1 MLVPNRINSL
11 FAKSYAIRDNLPIG
25 VTYYW
30 YDNSRYLASMKIDNR
45 KHIKLEFLIIQWVRL
60 KRTRKK
66 EKYIKEVADSYKS
79 VIPIKVY
86 DAMYQ
91 YEILITD

>member
-1 MLVPNRINSL
+1 MGA
-11 FAKSYAIRDNLPIG
+11 FEAYK
-25 VTYYW
+25 
-30 YDNSRYLASMKIDNR
+30 
-45 KHIKLEFLIIQWVRL
+45 
-60 KRTRKK
+60 KK